1 MKNNKLWIILSC
13 VFGLAAAAF
22 IALTVINLMPRAEK
36 KPAAPVQYELNE
48 NVNLHKIGDSLTS
61 LVSNNFKSAKFPEGI
76 LDSMKQAYSV
86 NPNLVGWLTIPGT
99 EVDTAVLQSDD
110 NDKYLKRDFYENW
123 TGELSGRLYGNLF
136 LDYRCIGDGELSKN
150 MIIHGHTTGKSDG
163 IPKQSFRS
171 LYDYRKKEHFIKNP
185 IIKYSTLKYQYVYKI
200 YAVFYDSV
208 NPKDDN
214 GYFFNYIYPDMS
226 DNNMKGYIE
235 QVDQRA
241 LYKTGVGLEP
251 TDKIITLSTCIY
263 DLGKSVETRLVV
275 VGRLLRDGE
284 SAEID
289 SSLVKDNPDY
299 RRPQVWYTRNGKTNP
314 YKDSARWQPSP
325 D

>member
-1 MKNNKLWIILSC
+1 MKNNKLWMILSC
-13 VFGLAAAAF
+13 VFGVAAAAF
-22 IALTVINLMPRAEK
+22 IALTVLNFIPRSDSVSSPEINYVLPEGTKTSVLA
-36 KPAAPVQYELNE
+36 
-48 NVNLHKIGDSLTS
+48 GDLSS
-61 LVSNNFKSAKFPEGI
+61 LVSNNYKKAKFPDGI
-76 LDSMKQAYSV
+76 LDSMKQAYAV
-86 NPNLVGWLTIPGT
+86 NNNLVGWLTIPGT
-99 EVDTAVLQSDD
+99 EIDTAVLQSDD
-110 NDKYLKRDFYENW
+110 NDKYLKRDFYEAW

-185 IIKYSTLKYQYVYKI
+185 IIRYSTLKGVYTYKI
-200 YAVFYDSV
+200 YAVFYSSV
-208 NPKDDN
+208 NPSDDN

-226 DNNMKGYIE
+226 DRNMEGYIE

-241 LYKTGVGLEP
+241 LYETGVGLEP

-289 SSLVKDNPDY
+289 PSLVKDHSDY
-299 RRPQVWYTRNGKTNP
+299 RRPQVWYNRNGKTNP

>member
-200 YAVFYDSV
+200 YSIREPSIKRVSGLSRPIKSLRSQPAFTIS
-208 NPKDDN
+208 
-214 GYFFNYIYPDMS
+214 
-226 DNNMKGYIE
+226 E
-235 QVDQRA
+235 RA
-241 LYKTGVGLEP
+241 LKP
-251 TDKIITLSTCIY
+251 AS
-263 DLGKSVETRLVV
+263 
-275 VGRLLRDGE
+275 
-284 SAEID
+284 
-289 SSLVKDNPDY
+289 
-299 RRPQVWYTRNGKTNP
+299 
-314 YKDSARWQPSP
+314 
-325 D
+325 